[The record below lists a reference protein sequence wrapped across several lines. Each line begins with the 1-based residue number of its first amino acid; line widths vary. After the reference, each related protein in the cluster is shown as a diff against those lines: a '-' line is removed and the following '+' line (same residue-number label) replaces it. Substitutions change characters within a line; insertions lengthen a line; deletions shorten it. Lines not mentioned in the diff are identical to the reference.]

1 VSYVS
6 QAQALAA
13 VAGVALLLGGC
24 SSSTDEDVNGQPVAP
39 AVEEVLPDPEF
50 VPDWVEGGTALENQ
64 AFIDYVV
71 RGVLD
76 DPTSERAGL
85 AVATALQEAGI
96 PIEVLEL
103 TSDTSLIRLP
113 VDSTTVAIRVDE
125 ECVIGQWGAD
135 WYVSQ
140 VEPLLVTERC
150 LVGETVSLN

>member
-6 QAQALAA
+6 QPLAL

-24 SSSTDEDVNGQPVAP
+24 VSGTDGVVNGAPVAP
-39 AVEEVLPDPEF
+39 AIEDVLPDPEF
-50 VPDWVEGGTALENQ
+50 VPDLVEGGTALENQ

-76 DPTSERAGL
+76 DPTSQRAGL
-85 AVATALQEAGI
+85 AVVMALQEAGVS
-96 PIEVLEL
+96 IEMLEL

-113 VDSTTVAIRVDE
+113 VDSTTVAIRFNE
-125 ECVIGQWGAD
+125 ECVIGQWGDD

-150 LVGETVSLN
+150 LVGETVSLD